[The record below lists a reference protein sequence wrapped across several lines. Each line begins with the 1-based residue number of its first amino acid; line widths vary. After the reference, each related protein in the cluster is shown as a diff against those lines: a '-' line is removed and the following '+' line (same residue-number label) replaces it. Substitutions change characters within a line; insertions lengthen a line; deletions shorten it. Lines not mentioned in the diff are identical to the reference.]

1 MTVKMVMSA
10 SVFSIASVVVM
21 GTIGVTMLHPW
32 GPGDLELPP
41 VPEVALASSD
51 ESLRALS
58 VFFAPTRYRVVKIT
72 HCSSV
77 VVL

>member
-1 MTVKMVMSA
+1 
-10 SVFSIASVVVM
+10 
-21 GTIGVTMLHPW
+21 
-32 GPGDLELPP
+32 

-72 HCSSV
+72 RCSFE
-77 VVL
+77 VVLRTMKHTMIYPDSDPSLEVLTLHLVV